1 MTCMKTCGLCKAK
14 KPCVNKK
21 EKAAKAKVEK
31 DKKKLVRDRKIAA
44 EKKAKAYAA
53 AKKAAEKKKKSAV
66 AAAAKAKAAA
76 AKKADEK
83 KKKAK
88 AAAAKVK
95 ADKAKKEKD
104 SKAAAKKSRSC
115 KCRSKDMVT
124 PAFMLAMLATPANEL
139 VESPKMCGGNKCVD
153 KSNSTHKTYYKKKVT
168 DLCAYRKTWGNCK
181 NENGYRRRYSSS
193 RCSKTCT
200 GKGRDT
206 LKLDNTAY
214 RRRRPKMGT
223 IAVRKVYKSK
233 CLYYKAVQPRSCK
246 PGTWLSKY
254 CPKTCHGSK
263 KAHAKWRLW
272 ETKRFVSYRAKV
284 KTTQSYCTYWKS
296 KGYCK
301 SKKGSWRYRYSLRNC
316 QKTCGMCKLGTC
328 IDTRRAR
335 KLTRNV
341 YERKY
346 FKSRCAFAKAE
357 KRCSINSWNRSNWYK
372 KRCQKTCTGR
382 GVDKWKPYPKPRKHL
397 VQTYK
402 KWKNRCA
409 FFKHHKSSNCK
420 NNGWV
425 RRHCQKTCSGRGK
438 DSWHPR
444 TYYQG
449 IYKIT
454 GRKTYASYCAWMKN
468 RGDCHLTSMKRT
480 CMKTCG
486 LCKAKKPC
494 KKSKSSDRKI
504 AAEKKKK
511 AAKAAA
517 AKKSKSSVAK
527 GDTCTYHSGQRKWC
541 STAKS
546 CSSPK
551 AGVIHFMKSGGV
563 CQPFCNPKRGGL
575 KKWTSC

>member
-66 AAAAKAKAAA
+66 AAVAKAKAAA
-76 AKKADEK
+76 AK

-104 SKAAAKKSRSC
+104 SKAAAKKAAAKKARSC

-153 KSNSTHKTYYKKKVT
+153 KTKRTHKTYYKKKVT

-181 NENGYRRRYSSS
+181 NENGYRRRYYSS

-272 ETKRFVSYRAKV
+272 E
-284 KTTQSYCTYWKS
+284 
-296 KGYCK
+296 
-301 SKKGSWRYRYSLRNC
+301 
-316 QKTCGMCKLGTC
+316 
-328 IDTRRAR
+328 
-335 KLTRNV
+335 
-341 YERKY
+341 
-346 FKSRCAFAKAE
+346 
-357 KRCSINSWNRSNWYK
+357 
-372 KRCQKTCTGR
+372 
-382 GVDKWKPYPKPRKHL
+382 P
-397 VQTYK
+397 
-402 KWKNRCA
+402 
-409 FFKHHKSSNCK
+409 
-420 NNGWV
+420 
-425 RRHCQKTCSGRGK
+425 
-438 DSWHPR
+438 
-444 TYYQG
+444 
-449 IYKIT
+449 
-454 GRKTYASYCAWMKN
+454 
-468 RGDCHLTSMKRT
+468 
-480 CMKTCG
+480 
-486 LCKAKKPC
+486 
-494 KKSKSSDRKI
+494 
-504 AAEKKKK
+504 
-511 AAKAAA
+511 
-517 AKKSKSSVAK
+517 
-527 GDTCTYHSGQRKWC
+527 
-541 STAKS
+541 
-546 CSSPK
+546 
-551 AGVIHFMKSGGV
+551 
-563 CQPFCNPKRGGL
+563 
-575 KKWTSC
+575 

>member
-53 AKKAAEKKKKSAV
+53 P
-66 AAAAKAKAAA
+66 
-76 AKKADEK
+76 KKADEK

-95 ADKAKKEKD
+95 ADKAKKAAAKRAAAKKAAAK
-104 SKAAAKKSRSC
+104 KAAAKKSRSC

-181 NENGYRRRYSSS
+181 NENGYRRRYYSS

-254 CPKTCHGSK
+254 CPKTCQGSK
-263 KAHAKWRLW
+263 AVLYILEEQGLLQEQKGQLEVSLQPSQLPEDLW
-272 ETKRFVSYRAKV
+272 
-284 KTTQSYCTYWKS
+284 
-296 KGYCK
+296 
-301 SKKGSWRYRYSLRNC
+301 
-316 QKTCGMCKLGTC
+316 
-328 IDTRRAR
+328 
-335 KLTRNV
+335 
-341 YERKY
+341 
-346 FKSRCAFAKAE
+346 
-357 KRCSINSWNRSNWYK
+357 
-372 KRCQKTCTGR
+372 
-382 GVDKWKPYPKPRKHL
+382 H
-397 VQTYK
+397 VQ
-402 KWKNRCA
+402 
-409 FFKHHKSSNCK
+409 
-420 NNGWV
+420 V
-425 RRHCQKTCSGRGK
+425 
-438 DSWHPR
+438 
-444 TYYQG
+444 
-449 IYKIT
+449 
-454 GRKTYASYCAWMKN
+454 
-468 RGDCHLTSMKRT
+468 GDMH
-480 CMKTCG
+480 
-486 LCKAKKPC
+486 
-494 KKSKSSDRKI
+494 
-504 AAEKKKK
+504 
-511 AAKAAA
+511 
-517 AKKSKSSVAK
+517 
-527 GDTCTYHSGQRKWC
+527 
-541 STAKS
+541 
-546 CSSPK
+546 
-551 AGVIHFMKSGGV
+551 
-563 CQPFCNPKRGGL
+563 
-575 KKWTSC
+575 